1 MINRPIHVVGA
12 GGIGVALAWSLCR
25 AGCSVTV
32 VDADPQK
39 VEHGRREGLT
49 VVGHGTEQASFT
61 LFENWLLPTDALVLL
76 CTKTYNN
83 AAVLAVLPETSRL
96 VPVQNGFDP
105 KLDQRNHA
113 AEGIASFVSEC
124 LRDRPVTRITRPG
137 DLHLGARR
145 SVSAAEKND
154 LAELAHALSPGA
166 LFAVQSVDDVRPYK
180 ATKLMY
186 NAAIS
191 PLAAAA
197 GVDNGELLTDPVA
210 KRLFFGLLRENYTI
224 LRHARIPLSKIGPF
238 HPDTVSL
245 ILRIPGLPSIMG
257 AFFRPSLRGTYCS
270 MAPDIVTDRT
280 EIDAYN
286 GHLIRLAGGL
296 PCPLNRAAFALVNKI
311 VRDRLIPG
319 RAHLHELEGALKG
332 EPV

>member
-25 AGCSVTV
+25 AGCRC
-32 VDADPQK
+32 DGLWMPIRK
-39 VEHGRREGLT
+39 RVEPRTARRFDCGR
-49 VVGHGTEQASFT
+49 GTGQSRHRSRFLKT
-61 LFENWLLPTDALVLL
+61 GCLPTDALVLL

-166 LFAVQSVDDVRPYK
+166 LFAVQSVDDVRPCK

-186 NAAIS
+186 YMPPS
-191 PLAAAA
+191 
-197 GVDNGELLTDPVA
+197 
-210 KRLFFGLLRENYTI
+210 RLLR
-224 LRHARIPLSKIGPF
+224 RRR
-238 HPDTVSL
+238 VST
-245 ILRIPGLPSIMG
+245 M
-257 AFFRPSLRGTYCS
+257 
-270 MAPDIVTDRT
+270 
-280 EIDAYN
+280 
-286 GHLIRLAGGL
+286 
-296 PCPLNRAAFALVNKI
+296 VNC
-311 VRDRLIPG
+311 
-319 RAHLHELEGALKG
+319 
-332 EPV
+332 